1 MGFDIDSVP
10 GYGPS
15 DAPATVDKGPA
26 TRRAA
31 AGKAPEPVAKTDA
44 ELGIDEGPRAANMG
58 NSPGR
63 PFGAAAPTDTP
74 IVNGVPLQP
83 GVTDNPIVQDPLAQ
97 GVVAGTLG
105 AGAAALAAPAA
116 AAAGAGPLVSSMV
129 GGAAGG
135 ATAAGVTGQNPAVG
149 AIAGG
154 ALPLGGALASKGMSA
169 LAPWGQAAAR
179 RIATREVTELGQAAA
194 GAGKGKTQA
203 ALMRLD
209 PEKTAQT
216 LQDNGIS
223 LRGQS
228 AAEAQAAQRAALAR
242 TGAEL
247 GSARDAIDAADP
259 ARKTVGD
266 AMKAVEDKIQA
277 LRTGPKANVPL
288 ADAIHS
294 WSKDYLQAQGGN
306 AKAALSVSDLSKT
319 ISALEEKGYGG
330 MSARLPGGDAKVA
343 ARQIASALN
352 GVLDDHI
359 KTVAA
364 TNPAAAA
371 AAKEIAAKSAEFRV
385 LKTVQPI
392 VDQRA
397 VAERFAPTTAQ
408 KVMADPV
415 AAAKKIGAAVV
426 TSPIRGAAALPR
438 AADAIMARLFTARA
452 AGAVTPQLLQEAERA
467 GIAAPLLQHFAQPA
481 RQAP

>member
-1 MGFDIDSVP
+1 MAFDIDNVP
-10 GYGPS
+10 GYG
-15 DAPATVDKGPA
+15 AAATPATDAGPA
-26 TRRAA
+26 ARRAR
-31 AGKAPEPVAKTDA
+31 AGRPAEPAAKTDS
-44 ELGIDEGPRAANMG
+44 ELGIDEGARAANVG

-63 PFGAAAPTDTP
+63 PFGAAAPADTP

-97 GVVAGTLG
+97 GVVAGMLG
-105 AGAAALAAPAA
+105 AGAGALVAPLAT
-116 AAAGAGPLVSSMV
+116 AAGAGPLVSSMA

-135 ATAAGVTGQNPAVG
+135 ATAAAVTGQNPVTG
-149 AIAGG
+149 ALIGG
-154 ALPLGGALASKGMSA
+154 ALPVAGAVASKGMAA
-169 LAPWGQAAAR
+169 LAPWGQAAAK
-179 RIATREVTELGQAAA
+179 RIARDQITELGQAAA

-209 PEKTAQT
+209 PETTAQT

-228 AAEAQAAQRAALAR
+228 AASAQAAQRAAVAR
-242 TGAEL
+242 TGQEL

-288 ADAIHS
+288 ADAIHA
-294 WSKDYLQAQGGN
+294 WSKDYLQSQGGDI
-306 AKAALSVSDLSKT
+306 KAALTVKDLSQT

-330 MSARLPGGDAKVA
+330 MGVRLPGGDAKVA
-343 ARQIASALN
+343 ARQIANALN
-352 GVLDDHI
+352 GVVDEHI
-359 KTVAA
+359 KTVSAS
-364 TNPAAAA
+364 NPAAAA
-371 AAKEIAAKSAEFRV
+371 AAKEIASKTAEFRV

-397 VAERFAPTTAQ
+397 VAERFAPTAVQ
-408 KVMADPV
+408 KFAADPMK
-415 AAAKKIGAAVV
+415 AAKNAAAAVV
-426 TSPIRGAAALPR
+426 TSPVRAVAAIPR
-438 AADAIMARLFTARA
+438 AADVAMARLFAAKA
-452 AGAVTPQLLQEAERA
+452 AGAVTPQLLQDAQAA
-467 GIAAPLLQHFAQPA
+467 GIAAPMLQSFMRPA
-481 RQAP
+481 EQR